1 MLFKV
6 KKNFILSIVL
16 TLALAALA
24 LALKY
29 ALGLE
34 WQSSGA
40 VDFIPGFA
48 AGLAVILAS
57 DLVLVIL
64 LAALFRNEF
73 IKTYMQMADYFTGQR
88 APEILAGGLLAAGE
102 EMIFRGVILQG
113 MVQVLDSGPVYAV
126 LVSSLL
132 FGLFHVIARKRLA
145 LFSMW
150 AVWEGAVLGAV
161 YLYTGSLLVAA
172 AVHAAHDI
180 LGFTVF
186 ALNRKRGFFLTG
198 RRTQG

>member
-34 WQSSGA
+34 WQSSEAAGF
-40 VDFIPGFA
+40 VPGFTI
-48 AGLAVILAS
+48 GLGTILAS

-64 LAALFRNEF
+64 LAAIFRNEF

-102 EMIFRGVILQG
+102 EMIFRGVILQW

-126 LVSSLL
+126 LVSSVL

-145 LFSMW
+145 LFSIW
-150 AVWEGAVLGAV
+150 AVWEGAVLGLL

-198 RRTQG
+198 RRA

>member
-16 TLALAALA
+16 TLALAAFA

-34 WQSSGA
+34 WQSPGA
-40 VDFIPGFA
+40 VNFIPGFA
-48 AGLAVILAS
+48 VGLAAILAS
-57 DLVLVIL
+57 DLIL
-64 LAALFRNEF
+64 IIVLAALFRNVF
-73 IKTYMQMADYFTGQR
+73 IKTYMQMADYFSGQR

-113 MVQVLDSGPVYAV
+113 MVQLMGSGPVYAV
-126 LVSSLL
+126 LVSSVL

-145 LFSMW
+145 LFSIW
-150 AVWEGAVLGAV
+150 AVWEGAVLGLL

-198 RRTQG
+198 RHA

>member
-1 MLFKV
+1 MLFDA
-6 KKNFILSIVL
+6 KKNFLLSIVL

-34 WQSSGA
+34 WQSFGA
-40 VDFIPGFA
+40 TGFIPGITI
-48 AGLAVILAS
+48 GLAAILAS
-57 DLVLVIL
+57 DLFLIIL

-88 APEILAGGLLAAGE
+88 APEIFAGGLLAAGE

-113 MVQVLDSGPVYAV
+113 MVQVLGTGPVYVV
-126 LVSSLL
+126 LVSSIL

-145 LFSMW
+145 LFSIW

-161 YLYTGSLLVAA
+161 YLYTGSLLVTA
-172 AVHAAHDI
+172 AVHALHDV

-198 RRTQG
+198 RHSGN